1 MKKSIFMILC
11 LFSFAFVVQAAEYKE
26 GTHYQRIAKQATDSG
41 DKIEVIEFFWYGC
54 PHCNI
59 FDPVLKTW
67 VENKPD
73 NVEFK
78 RVPAVFRPEWKVH
91 ARAYYALQAMGA
103 GEKYHS
109 KIFDE
114 IHKNKKRIDTLDS
127 LTDFL
132 VKQGVNKE
140 EFTDMYNSMS
150 VDGMVR
156 KAIKQLAGYKIQGVP
171 AMAVNGKYVV
181 SGRSAGSYENMIL
194 IVDHLI
200 KKEVAGEK

>member
-1 MKKSIFMILC
+1 MKKSILMTLC
-11 LFSFAFVVQAAEYKE
+11 LFSFAFVAQAADYKE

-41 DKIEVIEFFWYGC
+41 DKVEVIEFFWYGC

-59 FDPVLKTW
+59 FDPVLETW
-67 VENKPD
+67 IENKPD
-73 NVEFK
+73 NVVFK

-91 ARAYYALQAMGA
+91 ARAYYALQAMGVV
-103 GEKYHS
+103 EKYHS

-132 VKQGVNKE
+132 VKQGINKQ

>member
-1 MKKSIFMILC
+1 MKKSILMTLC
-11 LFSFAFVVQAAEYKE
+11 LFCFALAAQAAEYKE

-41 DKIEVIEFFWYGC
+41 DKVEVIEFFWYGC
-54 PHCNI
+54 PHCNV
-59 FDPVLKTW
+59 FDPILETW
-67 VENKPD
+67 VKNKPD
-73 NVEFK
+73 NVVFK

-132 VKQGVNKE
+132 VKQGVNKQ

-194 IVDHLI
+194 IVDYLI
-200 KKEVAGEK
+200 KKEAAGKK